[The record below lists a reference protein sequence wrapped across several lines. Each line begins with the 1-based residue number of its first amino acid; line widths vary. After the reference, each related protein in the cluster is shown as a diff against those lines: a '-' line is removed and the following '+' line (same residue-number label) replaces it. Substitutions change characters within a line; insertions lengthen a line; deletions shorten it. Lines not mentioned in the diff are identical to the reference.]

1 MSTHPLRDD
10 VAQGRPDRMLTR
22 IALGGA
28 FVVALLGGLSTDSLL
43 IGLAVL
49 ALPFLALTK
58 RDTRREVVG
67 GLAVL
72 WALIGWTFGKGLV
85 GAEAGLVTAALA
97 GALGYQANAALGH
110 KLDALAEN
118 GPLWAQAQQALAGWD
133 IAATLRQLRAPRAQ
147 GGARSP
153 ADWTGFER
161 GVVKF
166 AASVC
171 LMCGI
176 GIVTMVGYHMLHETS
191 PKGPLVQVKSPSA
204 PLAAHRAGREVSTLS
219 ATRPASGFS
228 GGLSRDLDKYE
239 IVACVEAAL
248 RGPAVAQMPS
258 REELA
263 LACALM
269 LSQ

>member
-1 MSTHPLRDD
+1 MSTLPFGDD
-10 VAQGRPDRMLTR
+10 LAQGRHDRMLTR

-49 ALPFLALTK
+49 ALPFLALTR
-58 RDTRREVVG
+58 RDARREVVG

-97 GALGYQANAALGH
+97 GALGYQANAALGRR
-110 KLDALAEN
+110 LDALAEN
-118 GPLWAQAQQALAGWD
+118 GPLLAQAQQALAGWD
-133 IAATLRQLRAPRAQ
+133 FAATLRQLRAPRAQ
-147 GGARSP
+147 GSARSP

-171 LMCGI
+171 LLGGI
-176 GIVTMVGYHMLHETS
+176 GIETMVGYHMLGEAS
-191 PKGPLVQVKSPSA
+191 PKGQLAPVKSASA
-204 PLAAHRAGREVSTLS
+204 PLETRRAGREISTLS
-219 ATRPASGFS
+219 TSRPASGFS
-228 GGLSRDLDKYE
+228 SRLSPELDKYE